1 MIFQAWKGHQ
11 YPYGLAAEWVR
22 ATWVCQRW
30 RQAAFDTAALW
41 SSVIVQRRLADDP
54 ALETQLDRADGFPL
68 DLVVSCV
75 EMSNCDLEKVLN
87 FVLSQTKVI
96 ERLDITSYDGQQ
108 TAINGFIKDAGIAV
122 IFLSLHDQSCVV
134 DYEWELTSAVLLRLR
149 HLALNRVVPNPGT
162 LGPLLTLI
170 HLQITNSFRGVH
182 NFLAACPN
190 LERLETDAQSL
201 HHGLDEQPVVI
212 LPRLRHLS
220 VDYSMH
226 GVAEELSTLRLPSLA
241 SFHIADCEANDDDDF
256 ITEVLPR
263 NVTEV
268 LPPIRH
274 SRCLSLIVGG
284 AREDLS
290 LGGSSGDA
298 FQDEPEWSIT
308 TPSFEYDNSD
318 YLSDEELASPEF
330 LSAQFYYLARNV
342 NRLLA
347 HIPHLFHSSSL
358 VQLELHVA
366 HGLPVMRDWV
376 RFFAPMSDL
385 RTLGVGG
392 VTLVPAVL
400 TAFRTDRGMCME
412 LQDVIVC
419 APAGWVRDE
428 LRPGLCLSFREVV
441 AGWARERVGA
451 GTGLRSLTIRTPH
464 WDNVPTAIEM
474 YTDDG
479 DLGNLDNEDRGLVV
493 CRESSISDADH
504 GAAGLATKPSGPRDI
519 TWLEGIVGED
529 VVVKEEA
536 CFTCGAVYELPKGY
550 PEWKNEET
558 QGRDCEEPYFY

>member
-1 MIFQAWKGHQ
+1 MIFQVWKDHQ
-11 YPYGLAAEWVR
+11 YPYYGLAAAWVC

-30 RQAAFDTAALW
+30 RQAALDTAALW

-54 ALETQLDRADGFPL
+54 ALETQLHRAHGVAL
-68 DLVVSCV
+68 DLVVSCAR
-75 EMSNCDLEKVLN
+75 MSNHDLEEVLN
-87 FVLSQTKVI
+87 FVLSRTKMI
-96 ERLDITSYDGQQ
+96 ERLDITSYDGQE
-108 TAINGFIKDAGIAV
+108 TVINAFIKGAGITV
-122 IFLSLHDQSCVV
+122 VFLSLSDQSWGV
-134 DYEWELTSAVLLRLR
+134 DHEWELTSAILPRLR
-149 HLALNRVVPNPGT
+149 QLALDQVVPNPGA
-162 LGPLLTLI
+162 LGPLLTL
-170 HLQITNSFRGVH
+170 LRLEFRNSLRGVH
-182 NFLAACPN
+182 SFLAACPN

-201 HHGLDEQPVVI
+201 HHGRDEQPVVI

-330 LSAQFYYLARNV
+330 LSAQFYYLARNGH
-342 NRLLA
+342 RLLA
-347 HIPHLFHSSSL
+347 HIPHLLHSSGL

-366 HGLPVMRDWV
+366 HGLPVVRDWV
-376 RFFAPMSDL
+376 RFFAPMSHL

-392 VTLVPAVL
+392 VTLVSAVL
-400 TAFRTDRGMCME
+400 TAFRTDWGMCME
-412 LQDVIVC
+412 LEDVTLC

-441 AGWARERVGA
+441 AGWARERLGTGA
-451 GTGLRSLTIRTPH
+451 GLRSLTIRTPH
-464 WDNVPTAIEM
+464 WDNIPTATEM

-479 DLGNLDNEDRGLVV
+479 DSGNLDNAR
-493 CRESSISDADH
+493 SDADH
-504 GAAGLATKPSGPRDI
+504 GAAGLAKKPPGPRGLG
-519 TWLEGIVGED
+519 WLEEIVGGE
-529 VVVKEEA
+529 VVVKDDYCPA
-536 CFTCGAVYELPKGY
+536 CGEVYELPDGY
-550 PEWKNEET
+550 PEWSNEET
-558 QGRDCEEPYFY
+558 GGSGSVEPYFY